1 MYHPSKM
8 ALLLI
13 LLIADPATLA
23 EVDRLFGYGED
34 HANEAQALQIIE
46 RATRENPNDY
56 DLLWRTARSY
66 YYTGIGMP
74 PKDRISYFERGI
86 ELGKRAVTRNPE
98 GVEGHFWLGANWGGF
113 CQEKGGLTAFR
124 NIKNVRTAMETVLR
138 LDASYQE
145 GNAYTA
151 LGEIDRQLPGL
162 FGGNLK
168 RGIATLEQGI
178 KVGPG
183 NPEIR
188 VALAESYLE
197 AKRKDDARVQL
208 QQSLELE
215 LTTARAF
222 LGRKAQEKAR
232 QLLTKLDKK

>member
-8 ALLLI
+8 VLLLLF
-13 LLIADPATLA
+13 LLADPATIA

-34 HANEAQALQIIE
+34 HAHESEALQILE

-56 DLLWRTARSY
+56 DLLWRIARSY
-66 YYTGIGMP
+66 YYTGVGMP
-74 PKDRISYFERGI
+74 PKDRIAYFERGI
-86 ELGKRAVTRNPE
+86 ETGKRAVAQSPE
-98 GVEGHFWLGANWGGF
+98 RVEGHFWLAASWGGF

-124 NIKNVRTAMETVLR
+124 NVKNVRTEMEAVVR
-138 LDASYQE
+138 LDAAYQE
-145 GNAYTA
+145 GSAYTA

-178 KVGPG
+178 KVGPR

-197 AKRKDDARVQL
+197 AKRKEEARLQL
-208 QQSLELE
+208 RQSLELE
-215 LTTARAF
+215 LTPARAF
-222 LGRKAQEKAR
+222 IGRKAQEKAR
-232 QLLTKLDKK
+232 QLLARLDKK